1 MATRDKRLERMRR
14 NPQGWRIKDVEALCR
29 SFEIE
34 CDPPPGGGSHYTVAH
49 SSQTEQPTVVA
60 KKPINPVYIRRLVS
74 FVDKVQIWRANESSR
89 IQGAGGDTI
98 R

>member
-1 MATRDKRLERMRR
+1 MARSNKRLEKMRQ
-14 NPQGWRIKDVEALCR
+14 NPSGWRIEQVEALCR
-29 SFEIE
+29 SFGIE

-49 SSQTEQPTVVA
+49 SSQKEQLTVVA
-60 KKPINPVYIRRLVS
+60 RKPVKPIYIRLLVS

-89 IQGAGGDTI
+89 IQGTGGDTI